1 MRNKFYSKVSLLL
14 FVVLSFFVNAQVME
28 GVEPPAPGTQSG
40 DIGGMFPTSPIDHYI
55 ILLLINAILLAVYT
69 IKSKKS
75 VNISK

>member
-14 FVVLSFFVNAQVME
+14 FVVFSFFVDAQYME
-28 GVEPPAPGTQSG
+28 GAEPPEPGTQSG
-40 DIGGMFPTSPIDHYI
+40 DIGSMFPTSPIDHYI
-55 ILLLINAILLAVYT
+55 ILLFITAIFLAFYT